1 VEALALELA
10 RVRANAVTPELMDT
24 PLLHTADGWERSTI
38 GEKRACMLSGKRVGT
53 ADEVVQVIFMMVTN
67 DYLTGEVMYVNGG
80 GCFVSQCSID
90 SVHD

>member
-10 RVRANAVTPELMDT
+10 RVRVNAVTTELIDT
-24 PLLHTADGWERSTI
+24 PLLHTADRWERSTI

-67 DYLTGEVMYVNGG
+67 DYLTGEAMYVDGG
-80 GCFVSQCSID
+80 GRFVSQCSTD
-90 SVHD
+90 PVHI